1 MDSSNNTP
9 SIKLVATCQR
19 CGLPIATST
28 ESSGSKQQLC
38 AKCREAQSLDEEDD
52 EADGPP
58 IVIKT
63 NLTRNDHVEESDR
76 VSVSNNI
83 AEINQKPQPI
93 TDPDVP
99 NHYDILEAFTEC
111 QHGKGFLV
119 HDKTLDTKLTIRFV
133 TIGVARLTGGLPI
146 ETVAQLLMQHTHPH
160 LATVYDW
167 RTDLKTNCM
176 ILDAPTARSIE
187 TIIKTEGFLDL
198 PRAIDIFIQVCE
210 GLEELHRVNV
220 VHGHIRPRSLGIVE
234 TNKVDTAKVTN
245 FSITN
250 VLANNL
256 EQPLKISRNY
266 TCNDVFYMSPEELRG
281 EPPSVPAD
289 IYSLGCVIFHAI
301 TGKPVYR
308 ARTVQEVKDQ
318 HLDPTPARFRRRYEI
333 PPNVE
338 AVVLHMIE
346 TDPLKRYKDA
356 KSIRRDLERLRDNKE
371 PILEDKWK
379 RFLSY
384 FGQ

>member
-1 MDSSNNTP
+1 M
-9 SIKLVATCQR
+9 
-19 CGLPIATST
+19 
-28 ESSGSKQQLC
+28 
-38 AKCREAQSLDEEDD
+38 DEEDD
-52 EADGPP
+52 DADEAPIIIKTNVSRGASEADGQP
-58 IVIKT
+58 VAETKT
-63 NLTRNDHVEESDR
+63 EPT
-76 VSVSNNI
+76 
-83 AEINQKPQPI
+83 AEAKTAPLAEPI

-99 NHYDILEAFTEC
+99 EHYEILEVCSEC
-111 QHGKGFLV
+111 QHGKSFLV
-119 HDKTLDTKLTIRFV
+119 YDKTLDTKFTLRFV

-146 ETVAQLLMQHTHPH
+146 ETVAQLLMQQTHPH

-167 RTDLKTNCM
+167 RTDMKTNCM
-176 ILDAPTARSIE
+176 ILDAPTERSVE
-187 TIIKTEGFLDL
+187 TIIRTEGFLDL
-198 PRAIDIFIQVCE
+198 PRAIDIMIQVCE

-220 VHGHIRPRSLGIVE
+220 VHGYIRPRSLGIVE
-234 TNKVDTAKVTN
+234 SSTGIDTAKVTN

-250 VLANNL
+250 ILTNNI
-256 EQPLKISRNY
+256 EQPLKIARNY

-281 EPPSVPAD
+281 ETPTIAAD

-308 ARTVQEVKDQ
+308 ARTVQEVKAL
-318 HLDPTPARFRRRYEI
+318 HLDPTPAAFRRRYEI
-333 PPNVE
+333 PPHVE

-356 KSIRRDLERLRDNKE
+356 RSIRRDLERIRDRKE

-379 RFLSY
+379 RFISY